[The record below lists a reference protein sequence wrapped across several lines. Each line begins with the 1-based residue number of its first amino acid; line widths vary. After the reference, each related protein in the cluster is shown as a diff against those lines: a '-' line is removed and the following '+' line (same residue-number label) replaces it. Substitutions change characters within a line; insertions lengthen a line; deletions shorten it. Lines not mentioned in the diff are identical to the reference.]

1 MRLRPVSFLY
11 KRTYAPHSGRQYG
24 LIAEEVAKVFP
35 KLVVNGRD
43 GKPYTVAYQQL
54 PVLLLA
60 TVQSQQRQIRRQQA
74 QINRLIRH
82 AHRR

>member
-35 KLVVNGRD
+35 NLVVNGRD

-60 TVQSQQRQIRRQQA
+60 QLQHQQRHIDRLEAKVRKLARR
-74 QINRLIRH
+74 H
-82 AHRR
+82 